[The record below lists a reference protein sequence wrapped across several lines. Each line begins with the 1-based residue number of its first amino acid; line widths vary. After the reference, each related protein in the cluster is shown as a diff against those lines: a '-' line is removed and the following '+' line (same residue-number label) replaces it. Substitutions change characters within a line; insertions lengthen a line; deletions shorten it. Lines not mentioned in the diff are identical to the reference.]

1 MKNQIIELI
10 KEHNKLSY
18 QEILNL
24 LKCSNEELASVISQ
38 MEDKDIFKRG
48 KYYSL
53 IDGERLVLG
62 MIVIRN
68 DHLYLKTE
76 SSSYF
81 VSDEYFD
88 LVFDKDI
95 VVAEINKN
103 IYHDEVRSNASILK
117 VVKHSNTEIVCKL
130 SKKTYR
136 GKKVFIVVDPNSN
149 YEELYVSPK
158 DLKGAH
164 IGDICVL
171 RIDYIKGEMN
181 PFVLKIIGHDSDIG
195 SDVLALIAASKI
207 PYEFSEEVYDEVDS
221 VEEEVKEEELAN
233 RVDFT
238 NDLVITIDGADSKDF
253 DDAVNV
259 VKLSNGN
266 YRLSVH
272 IADVSHY
279 VKDSSAL
286 DKEALLRGNSVYLVD
301 RVIPMLPFKLSNGI
315 CSLNEGVIRL
325 VLSSIIEFDPNG
337 KILNSQICSGYIK
350 SKRRM
355 TYENVNKMLED
366 NDESLIKQYS
376 DVYPMLLLMKELS
389 ELIRSR
395 REARGSLDFDIKE
408 MKICVDEKGKPI
420 NVVARERGI
429 GEMLIEDFMI
439 CANECVAETLFNMKY
454 PCCYRVH
461 EEPNKEKLT
470 NLNHL
475 LKGVDL
481 KIANIE
487 KGVNPKYL
495 QSIMNKVKDTPVGL
509 SVNTMLLR
517 AMAKA
522 RYDSK
527 PLGHFGL
534 ASKYYCHFTS
544 PIRRYSDLQTHRII
558 NDLIINSKNFDKNYI
573 HFNSIID
580 DVCEGCSLTE
590 RKALELERMVNDM
603 KAAEYMKDKIGNI
616 YNAVISSVTSFG
628 LFVMLE
634 NTIEGLVHVRNM
646 PDYYTYDERNGTL
659 IAEYTKEVYNIG
671 DRVKVRLI
679 DANKE
684 KRQIDFMLVSK
695 IKKGR

>member
-1 MKNQIIELI
+1 MKDEIIKLI
-10 KEHNKLSY
+10 KEQGKLSY
-18 QEILNL
+18 QEILDL
-24 LKCSNEELASVISQ
+24 LKCDTSELAEVIST
-38 MEDKDIFKRG
+38 MEDLYIFKRG

-62 MIVIRN
+62 TIVIRN
-68 DHLYLKTE
+68 DHLYLKTDNT
-76 SSSYF
+76 SYF

-88 LVFDKDI
+88 VVFDKDI

-103 IYHDEVRSNASILK
+103 IYRDEVRSNASILK

-130 SKKTYR
+130 SKKVYR
-136 GKKVFIVVDPNSN
+136 GKKVFTVLDPNSN
-149 YEELYVSPK
+149 YEEIYVSPK

-164 IGDICVL
+164 IGDICIL
-171 RIDYIKGEMN
+171 KLNYHKGEMYPN
-181 PFVLKIIGHDSDIG
+181 VLKIIGHDSDIG
-195 SDVLALIAASKI
+195 SDILALIASSKI
-207 PYEFSEEVYDEVDS
+207 PYEFSDGIYDEVDLVS
-221 VEEEVKEEELAN
+221 EKVSDSELKG
-233 RVDFT
+233 RIDFT

-259 VKLSNGN
+259 VKLPNGN
-266 YRLSVH
+266 YKLSVH

-279 VKDSSAL
+279 VEEGSLL
-286 DKEALLRGNSVYLVD
+286 DREALLRGNSVYLVD

-325 VLSSIIEFDPNG
+325 VLSSVIEFDPTG
-337 KILNSQICSGYIK
+337 KVLNSQIYSGYIK

-366 NDESLIKQYS
+366 NDEDLIKKYS
-376 DVYPMLLLMKELS
+376 DVYPMLCLMKELS
-389 ELIRSR
+389 SLIRAR
-395 REARGSLDFDIKE
+395 REAAGSLDFDIKE
-408 MKICVDEKGKPI
+408 MKICVDEKGRPI

-429 GEMLIEDFMI
+429 AEMLIEDFMI
-439 CANECVAETLFNMKY
+439 SANECVAETLFNMKY

-461 EEPNKEKLT
+461 EEPNKEKLN

-481 KIANIE
+481 KIANID
-487 KGVNPKYL
+487 KGVSPKYL
-495 QSIMNKVKDTPVGL
+495 QGIMNKVKDTAVGL

-544 PIRRYSDLQTHRII
+544 PIRRYSDLKTHRVI
-558 NDLIINSKNFDKNYI
+558 NDLIMNNNNFEQKYISHNSD
-573 HFNSIID
+573 ID
-580 DVCEGCSLTE
+580 EVCEQCSLTE

-603 KAAEYMKDKIGNI
+603 KAAEYMQDKVGNI
-616 YNAVISSVTSFG
+616 YNAIISSVTSFG

-634 NTIEGLVHVRNM
+634 NTIEGLIHVRNM
-646 PDYYTYDERNGTL
+646 PDYYFYDERNGSL

-679 DANKE
+679 GASKE

-695 IKKGR
+695 VKKGR